1 MMLMMHPDS
10 NFDFQNLSLTEQ
22 AEVLT
27 IYKTQ
32 KTLSVLDFSGF
43 QTKQIK
49 SNSKV
54 IQRILNMDTRLDFK
68 TSKHIDNRPN
78 QQLLRQEIL

>member
-1 MMLMMHPDS
+1 MHPDS

-27 IYKTQ
+27 IFKTQ

-43 QTKQIK
+43 QKKTNK
-49 SNSKV
+49 
-54 IQRILNMDTRLDFK
+54 LNQTQKLFK
-68 TSKHIDNRPN
+68 
-78 QQLLRQEIL
+78 EF

>member
-1 MMLMMHPDS
+1 MHPDS

-32 KTLSVLDFSGF
+32 KTLSVLDFSGL
-43 QTKQIK
+43 QKKKQIK
-49 SNSKV
+49 SKSKV
-54 IQRILNMDTRLDFK
+54 VQRILNMDTRLDF
-68 TSKHIDNRPN
+68 
-78 QQLLRQEIL
+78 

>member
-1 MMLMMHPDS
+1 MHPDS
-10 NFDFQNLSLTEQ
+10 NFDFQNLSLTDQ

-54 IQRILNMDTRLDFK
+54 IQRILNMDTRLDFM

>member
-1 MMLMMHPDS
+1 MHPDS
-10 NFDFQNLSLTEQ
+10 NFDFQNLSLTDQ
-22 AEVLT
+22 AEVLN
-27 IYKTQ
+27 IYETQ

-54 IQRILNMDTRLDFK
+54 IQRILNMDTRLDFISIK
-68 TSKHIDNRPN
+68 D
-78 QQLLRQEIL
+78 RQ

>member
-1 MMLMMHPDS
+1 MHPDS
-10 NFDFQNLSLTEQ
+10 NFDFQNLSLTDQ

-27 IYKTQ
+27 IFKTQ

-49 SNSKV
+49 SNSNV
-54 IQRILNMDTRLDFK
+54 IQRILNMDTRLDFM

-78 QQLLRQEIL
+78 QQLLRQKIL

>member
-1 MMLMMHPDS
+1 MHPDS
-10 NFDFQNLSLTEQ
+10 NFDFQNLSLTDQ

-27 IYKTQ
+27 IFKTQ

-54 IQRILNMDTRLDFK
+54 IQRILNMDTRLDF
-68 TSKHIDNRPN
+68 
-78 QQLLRQEIL
+78 

>member
-1 MMLMMHPDS
+1 MHPDS
-10 NFDFQNLSLTEQ
+10 NFDFQNLSLTDQ